1 MTGAHGHAAT
11 GGGSTALLAVAL
23 LVAAGVFVRG
33 VRRARRRGHPWPGP
47 RTALWL
53 LGTGAAVVALAGPL
67 AELAHT
73 DPRAHMVGHV
83 LLGMAA
89 PLLMVHAAPVT
100 LALRALPVRRAR
112 ALAGALGSAPVA
124 VLAHPVTAALLA
136 TGGLWVLYRTG
147 LYDATLRTP
156 LLHTAVHV
164 HVFLAGYLFTAS
176 LVGPDPAPH
185 RPGPGLRATVLVLAV
200 AAHNVLAKLLVADP
214 PPGIDPGR
222 AEVAAQVMYY
232 GGFPVELTLFVLL
245 GREWAARDR
254 RRHGTGP
261 PAPQGSRS
269 GGR

>member
-1 MTGAHGHAAT
+1 VTVAHGHATT

-23 LVAAGVFVRG
+23 LAAGGVFVLG
-33 VRRARRRGHPWPGP
+33 VRRARRRGHPWPGH

-53 LGTGAAVVALAGPL
+53 VGTGAAVAALVGPL

-89 PLLMVHAAPVT
+89 PLLMVRAAPVT
-100 LALRALPVRRAR
+100 LALRALPVRQAHALAR
-112 ALAGALGSAPVA
+112 ALASGPVA
-124 VLAHPVTAALLA
+124 VLSHPVTAALLA

-147 LYDATLRTP
+147 LHDATLHTP

-185 RPGPGLRATVLVLAV
+185 RPRPGVRATVLVLAV
-200 AAHNVLAKLLVADP
+200 AAHNVLATFLVADP

-232 GGFPVELTLFVLL
+232 GGFPVELALFVLL

-254 RRHGTGP
+254 RRHGAGP
-261 PAPQGSRS
+261 PSPQVSPS